1 MNQNKNTIIPF
12 GNEIQIGEATLYND
26 YEYPF
31 NNSVQTIALQKP
43 MPNKEYWVFTE
54 LVESKGPIGEI
65 KVFDKLL
72 NGFKIAYSGSAT
84 SATFRYM
91 VKGGIDICK

>member
-1 MNQNKNTIIPF
+1 MKQNRSTIAPIR
-12 GNEIQIGEATLYND
+12 NEMEIGEVTLYND
-26 YEYPF
+26 SEYPF
-31 NNSVQTIALQKP
+31 NNSVQTIALQNP
-43 MPNKEYWVFTE
+43 MSNKEYWVFTE
-54 LVESKGPIGEI
+54 LIESKGPIGQV